1 MDVHFHRVAFDFL
14 TPAIESLF
22 DLGARQNVSGAL
34 EQELHESKLPG
45 RQSDVATITGNPVRG
60 RIQHHAEMLD
70 LRGGSA
76 RFAAQER
83 PDPRGQLIEVEGLD
97 QIVVGSRVE
106 SLHPV
111 GDCVPGRDDE
121 YRQSGMTRPQ
131 ALQHVQ
137 PVPPGQPQVEQEQ
150 IELLGAQHLLGGIAL
165 VHPIDREAIAPQTG
179 TNRLADHR
187 VIFNEQQSHDRP
199 YPTGFLRVSRRHSL
213 SSIAQRLVHGAAG
226 LGVVLAERDATRLL
240 QLLDEVARWNR
251 TYNLTA
257 IRGREDMLTHH
268 LLDSLSLQ
276 PDLHGSR
283 LADLGTGAGF
293 PGLPLALAN
302 PDRRFTLIDSNGKKV
317 RFVRHAARELG
328 LDNVEVLHSRVERVT
343 VAQPFDS
350 VLARAFASLPDL
362 LRTAAPLCAPD
373 GRVLAMK
380 GKWPQAEIDALP
392 PGWRSE
398 GSHTVTVPGLAESR
412 CVIILERSR

>member
-1 MDVHFHRVAFDFL
+1 M
-14 TPAIESLF
+14 
-22 DLGARQNVSGAL
+22 
-34 EQELHESKLPG
+34 
-45 RQSDVATITGNPVRG
+45 
-60 RIQHHAEMLD
+60 
-70 LRGGSA
+70 
-76 RFAAQER
+76 
-83 PDPRGQLIEVEGLD
+83 
-97 QIVVGSRVE
+97 
-106 SLHPV
+106 
-111 GDCVPGRDDE
+111 
-121 YRQSGMTRPQ
+121 
-131 ALQHVQ
+131 
-137 PVPPGQPQVEQEQ
+137 
-150 IELLGAQHLLGGIAL
+150 
-165 VHPIDREAIAPQTG
+165 
-179 TNRLADHR
+179 
-187 VIFNEQQSHDRP
+187 
-199 YPTGFLRVSRRHSL
+199 